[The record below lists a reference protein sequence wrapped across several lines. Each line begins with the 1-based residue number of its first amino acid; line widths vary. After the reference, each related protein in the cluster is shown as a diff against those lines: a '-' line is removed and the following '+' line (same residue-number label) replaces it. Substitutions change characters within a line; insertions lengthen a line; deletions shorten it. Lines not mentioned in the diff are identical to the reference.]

1 MYKTFTKYVRYD
13 HMDHK
18 VWYSTFFSE
27 YWYIYLQL
35 INDLVGVF
43 YERQGG
49 LVSLL
54 CNPPCLSFR

>member
-43 YERQGG
+43 YER
-49 LVSLL
+49 
-54 CNPPCLSFR
+54 